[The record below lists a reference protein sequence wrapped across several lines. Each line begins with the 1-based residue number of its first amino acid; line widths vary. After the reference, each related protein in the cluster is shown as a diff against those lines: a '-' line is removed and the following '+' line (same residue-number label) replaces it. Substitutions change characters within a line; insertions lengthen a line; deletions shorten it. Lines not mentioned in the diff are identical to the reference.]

1 MPTPPL
7 SRFLLLALTAGLL
20 AACGPQTESL
30 PPASTVAAP
39 TASLTATPSPAPT
52 VPPAPAATFTPEPAW
67 YQPLDPALGA
77 LRYHYAEVLNDTA
90 RVYVSLQDAV
100 AASANFGYLPHYP
113 AYVAYTTTQELDGR
127 TFYLTNLGWMIGED
141 LRPATPSAFT
151 GILLTRPVDF
161 RFGWVLT
168 ETQSR
173 DSAGRPLRAYTRYQ
187 IVHEVPEEN
196 ERAGY
201 LAIGADEWLPE
212 DAVALLDPAPPSQA
226 GELCRFIYVNLDE
239 QTLAVYDETCRLIFA
254 TLISSGQNP
263 QWTFPGR
270 FSILYKI
277 EYSTITPPEG
287 SVSEY
292 YLEGVPY
299 FMTYYGDL
307 GFHGVYYHD
316 DFGTPVSHGCINLS
330 PADAR
335 WLYDWARLGD
345 YVLLDRA
352 P

>member
-1 MPTPPL
+1 MPTSRLPL
-7 SRFLLLALTAGLL
+7 LFLTLCLL
-20 AACGPQTESL
+20 AACGPRPEA
-30 PPASTVAAP
+30 ASPLP
-39 TASLTATPSPAPT
+39 TAAATPTALPSATPLPSPPE
-52 VPPAPAATFTPEPAW
+52 PAGTFTPEPAW
-67 YQPLDPALGA
+67 YQPLDSALGA
-77 LRYHYAEVLNDTA
+77 LRYQYAEVIHEAA
-90 RVYVSLQDAV
+90 RVYVSLQDAA

-113 AYVAYTTTQELDGR
+113 ACVAYTTTQQVDGR
-127 TFYLTNLGWMIGED
+127 TFYLTNLGWMAGED
-141 LRPATPSAFT
+141 LRPITPSPFS

-168 ETQSR
+168 DTQSVNT
-173 DSAGRPLRAYTRYQ
+173 AGAPLRDYRRYQ
-187 IVHEVPEEN
+187 IIHEVPAADEKP
-196 ERAGY
+196 GY
-201 LAIGADEWLPE
+201 IAIGADEWLPE
-212 DAVALLDPAPPSQA
+212 ATVALVDPAVPSEA
-226 GELCRFIYVNLDE
+226 SDLCRFIYVNLDE
-239 QTLAVYDETCRLIFA
+239 QTLAVYDEACRLIFA

-307 GFHGVYYHD
+307 GFHAAYYHD
-316 DFGTPVSHGCINLS
+316 DFGAPVSHGCINLA

-345 YVLLDRA
+345 HVVLSRA